1 MKDYDH
7 IVIWLDYF
15 NKTLSR
21 QKGRRLAKNR
31 CIFDPSL
38 NELIESANDAGLKPT
53 ATDDQVRFPRR
64 PFVRSGYI
72 VLEKKM
78 PKTKILNKIADKMV
92 KKRAKPLLAS
102 SNPTGEYITS
112 SRCKSRNH
120 THNCIFWSR
129 DVRAWFTY
137 SHCPV
142 SGKGSLFNLWY
153 RIIATAALP
162 LI

>member
-92 KKRAKPLLAS
+92 KKRAKQA
-102 SNPTGEYITS
+102 
-112 SRCKSRNH
+112 K
-120 THNCIFWSR
+120 
-129 DVRAWFTY
+129 
-137 SHCPV
+137 
-142 SGKGSLFNLWY
+142 
-153 RIIATAALP
+153 
-162 LI
+162 